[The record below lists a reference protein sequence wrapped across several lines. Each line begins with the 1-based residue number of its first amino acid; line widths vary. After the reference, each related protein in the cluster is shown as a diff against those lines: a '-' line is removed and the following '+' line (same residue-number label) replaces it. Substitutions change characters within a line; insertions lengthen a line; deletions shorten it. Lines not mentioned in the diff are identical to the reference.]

1 MKEKIKFLIPLL
13 FLTILVTGINV
24 FAATPEA
31 EENQVLN
38 LVNKERAAVGAPAL
52 QTTDELQAVADIRA
66 RELVSDF
73 SHFRPDGTSCF
84 TALDGT
90 LIGQLAI
97 YAGENIA
104 IGYGNAESVMNG
116 WMNSPGHKSNILD
129 ADYTHIGI
137 GCYEEGGIRYWVQ
150 MFVTRYPYTGMLENS
165 AGWWYLTDGEID
177 RSYEG
182 MAQNEYG
189 WWYIKN
195 GTVDWSFTGMAQN
208 PYGWWYLTNGAV
220 DWNYEGMA
228 ENPMGWWYI
237 KNGTVDWNFTGM
249 AQNPYGWWYLT
260 NGGVD
265 WYYEGMAQN
274 LYGWWYISNG
284 TVDWNYQGMAENIY
298 GWWYIKNGTVDWSYT
313 GMAQNPYGWW
323 YLTNGGV
330 DWSYTGQ
337 AEHEGHIFDVVNGYA
352 GI

>member
-13 FLTILVTGINV
+13 FLMILVTGINV

-165 AGWWYLTDGEID
+165 AGWWYLTDGEMD
-177 RSYEG
+177 RSDEG

-220 DWNYEGMA
+220 DWNYEGTA

-260 NGGVD
+260 NGGLD
-265 WYYEGMAQN
+265 WYYE
-274 LYGWWYISNG
+274 
-284 TVDWNYQGMAENIY
+284 
-298 GWWYIKNGTVDWSYT
+298 
-313 GMAQNPYGWW
+313 
-323 YLTNGGV
+323 
-330 DWSYTGQ
+330 
-337 AEHEGHIFDVVNGYA
+337 
-352 GI
+352 